1 LRTTQILIADDS
13 PAVRKAL
20 RQFLEASHPWDVIE
34 VEDGQAALSRALELR
49 PSLVIL
55 DLAMPVMDGLSAAR
69 EISKALPGIPIVM
82 YTMHWS
88 PPLDLAAQK
97 SGVTRLIPKVDS
109 GALLSAIEELLAV
122 QESDSSKPGPL
133 PLAVAPPTAAAAPD
147 PEIIEASEK
156 SPASIP
162 GADAEKKNTPE
173 N

>member
-1 LRTTQILIADDS
+1 
-13 PAVRKAL
+13 
-20 RQFLEASHPWDVIE
+20 
-34 VEDGQAALSRALELR
+34 
-49 PSLVIL
+49 
-55 DLAMPVMDGLSAAR
+55 
-69 EISKALPGIPIVM
+69 
-82 YTMHWS
+82 MHWS